1 MTVMVKICGLTDVAA
16 VTAAVDAGADAI
28 GFVFAESVRR
38 ISPAQ
43 ARSIAADVPGNILR
57 IAVMLHPTTDEWLEV
72 QQEFRP
78 DVLQT
83 DAADF
88 EYLNVADDVRRWPVV
103 REGQHQDDVPEEF
116 VYEGLSSGQ
125 GQTVDWGRAAAVG
138 SRGRMILAGGLSAA
152 NVAEA
157 IAAVAPWGV
166 DVSSGVEDAPGHKDP
181 ARIYEFVS
189 VAKAADLS
197 LQKCP

>member
-1 MTVMVKICGLTDVAA
+1 MTTMVKICGLTDVDA
-16 VTAAVDAGADAI
+16 VSAAVDAGADAV

-43 ARSIAADVPGNILR
+43 ANSLAAKVPGNVLR
-57 IAVMLHPTTDEWLEV
+57 IAVMLHPTTEEWLEV
-72 QQEFRP
+72 QQQFRP

-88 EYLNVADDVRRWPVV
+88 EYLDVADGVRRWPVV
-103 REGQHQDDVPEEF
+103 REGLHQGEIPEEF
-116 VYEGLSSGQ
+116 VYEGSNSGQ
-125 GQTVDWGRAAAVG
+125 GQTVDWDRAAAIAR
-138 SRGRMILAGGLSAA
+138 RGRMILAGGLSAA

-157 IAAVAPWGV
+157 IAAVVPWGV
-166 DVSSGVEDAPGHKDP
+166 DVSSAVEDVPGHKDP

-189 VAKAADLS
+189 AAKAADS
-197 LQKCP
+197 SSQ